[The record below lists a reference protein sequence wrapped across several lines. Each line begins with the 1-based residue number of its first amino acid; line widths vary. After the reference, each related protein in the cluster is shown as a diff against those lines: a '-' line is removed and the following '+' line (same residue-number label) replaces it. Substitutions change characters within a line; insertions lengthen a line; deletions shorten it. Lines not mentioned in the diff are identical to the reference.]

1 VRNSQES
8 ILENMPFET
17 NAGMN
22 ARHGTGLNE
31 VAFDHQVAIFCRDHS
46 GSFLI
51 PGVEASEFFV
61 QVLVERG

>member
-1 VRNSQES
+1 
-8 ILENMPFET
+8 
-17 NAGMN
+17 MN